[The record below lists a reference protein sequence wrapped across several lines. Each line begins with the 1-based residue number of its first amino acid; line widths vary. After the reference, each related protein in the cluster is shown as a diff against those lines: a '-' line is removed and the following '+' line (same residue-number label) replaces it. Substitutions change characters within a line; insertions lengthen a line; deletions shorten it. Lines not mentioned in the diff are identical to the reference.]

1 MAHTHIWMMHYCYS
15 LLHERSRTRVQHKLQ
30 HQIQMCSDCIS
41 CSATYFDFWWRRLR
55 FLLTEVWREKMK
67 ARRSRLLRLQG
78 SSTVVCLEG
87 QQTFCG
93 SFDCL
98 FVFRIPKIS
107 QERNSYALQPS
118 AAPLMVATQIDHQKC
133 RKNESNFWWWSWWRV
148 VNYHANEIEE
158 GLIDSSTVLVA
169 GAANN

>member
-107 QERNSYALQPS
+107 QERNSYALQSS
-118 AAPLMVATQIDHQKC
+118 ASSSYGGHSNRSSKVQKKRVQFLMMIVMKSRQLS
-133 RKNESNFWWWSWWRV
+133 R
-148 VNYHANEIEE
+148 
-158 GLIDSSTVLVA
+158 
-169 GAANN
+169 

>member
-107 QERNSYALQPS
+107 PEELLCIAALGSSSYGGHS
-118 AAPLMVATQIDHQKC
+118 NRSSKVQK
-133 RKNESNFWWWSWWRV
+133 KRV
-148 VNYHANEIEE
+148 QF
-158 GLIDSSTVLVA
+158 LVMIMMKSRQLSR
-169 GAANN
+169 

>member
-1 MAHTHIWMMHYCYS
+1 MKYSRKQKWRIHIWMMHYCYS

-67 ARRSRLLRLQG
+67 ARRSRLRLQG

-107 QERNSYALQPS
+107 QERNSYALQSS
-118 AAPLMVATQIDHQKC
+118 ASSYGGHSNRSSKVQKKRVQFLMMIVMKSRQLS
-133 RKNESNFWWWSWWRV
+133 R
-148 VNYHANEIEE
+148 
-158 GLIDSSTVLVA
+158 
-169 GAANN
+169 